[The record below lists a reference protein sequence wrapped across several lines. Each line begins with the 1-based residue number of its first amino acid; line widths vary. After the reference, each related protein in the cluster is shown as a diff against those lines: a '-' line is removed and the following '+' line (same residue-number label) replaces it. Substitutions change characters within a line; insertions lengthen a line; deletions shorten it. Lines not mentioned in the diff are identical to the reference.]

1 MNKTE
6 PKTAVKTGRVQW
18 IDFAKG
24 IAILATILGH
34 TADVGKTGSDVR
46 ALIFSFHM
54 PLFFILSI
62 LTYRCSN
69 SLEEYKMKQKKAA
82 KHLLVPAV
90 VVFAIATAIECV
102 QDTTLL
108 TQFEYWQEKLYTFI
122 IGSGTSVE
130 YSGISVAAFGIA
142 WFFFALFIGRAIFDY
157 IHLSMKEDSQILV
170 VSMIVGAIGMIWGM
184 LMQLPFSLDIAL
196 AIMPV
201 FLLGLSDETDGSDE
215 VPIEKGTDLGCDLD
229 RDIDDYRAGLGNTD
243 LSGAG
248 KPPVPVVPDL
258 FYYSCGRNDVYQR
271 TQCYFLQSKTS
282 GKTNRVLGQKFSVS
296 AVCTHSGW
304 QLGVCVACGRTSV
317 PHGPAALCGRYYRI
331 SGSDAGADCLEKNPA
346 VYTDKK
352 STNLC
357 MIG

>member
-1 MNKTE
+1 M
-6 PKTAVKTGRVQW
+6 KTGRVQW

-90 VVFAIATAIECV
+90 VVFAIATVIECV

-108 TQFEYWQEKLYTFI
+108 TQFEYWQGKLYTFI

-196 AIMPV
+196 
-201 FLLGLSDETDGSDE
+201 
-215 VPIEKGTDLGCDLD
+215 
-229 RDIDDYRAGLGNTD
+229 GNTD

-282 GKTNRVLGQKFSVS
+282 GKTNRVPGQKFSVS

-346 VYTDKK
+346 VHTDKK
-352 STNLC
+352 STKLC

>member
-1 MNKTE
+1 M
-6 PKTAVKTGRVQW
+6 KTGRVQW

-90 VVFAIATAIECV
+90 VVFAIATVIECV

-108 TQFEYWQEKLYTFI
+108 TQFEYWQGKLYTFI

-196 AIMPV
+196 AIMP
-201 FLLGLSDETDGSDE
+201 FFYWGYRM
-215 VPIEKGTDLGCDLD
+215 KRMDLMKSPLKKALIWGVI
-229 RDIDDYRAGLGNTD
+229 IDDYRAGLGNTD

-346 VYTDKK
+346 VHTDKK
-352 STNLC
+352 STKLC